1 MSEPF
6 DDDNLKHQEPVSP
19 VSAWQEHNDA
29 AGIVST
35 REEIA
40 DARIENSM
48 IGYTSVAI
56 AVFRW
61 KEFIGLKKLQQAHT
75 CSDGKI
81 RWSDVPSVPHDAP
94 DEQ

>member
-40 DARIENSM
+40 DARIESM
-48 IGYTSVAI
+48 GYTAI
-56 AVFRW
+56 PTSHFRW
-61 KEFIGLKKLQQAHT
+61 KEFAGLQKIQQAFK
-75 CSDGKI
+75 CSDGKT
-81 RWSDVPSVPHDAP
+81 RWMWIPVVPHDAP